1 MENIVEIWK
10 RVLVNIKPEFPQM
23 VSFSTWIET
32 ITPVSLDERL
42 FTIIVPYEYNR
53 DIIQSRYYDLIKNSL
68 SYFLGRDVELNI
80 LLESEYNKNK
90 KKYNIETNLNP
101 QYLFENF
108 ILGKSNQYA
117 HATSLAI
124 AEGRGSTFNPLFLYG
139 GVGLGKTHLMHAI
152 GNYILKKNKSK
163 RILYVSSEQFTND
176 MINAIKNGKNQEFR
190 DKYRTVDIL
199 MVDDIQFISDKEGVQ
214 EEFFNTFNEL
224 HMNGKHIIITADRPP
239 KDLPTFM
246 DRLISRFTLGVVA
259 DINPPDYE
267 TRVAILR
274 KKAQQLKL
282 EIPDDVMEYIALK
295 IKSNIRELEG
305 AINKILIHHN
315 YMNQEINIKVAEEA
329 LKDIINEKKK
339 KITPQLIKSTV
350 EKYFNLKEN
359 ELNSASR
366 SQKIAFPRQIAM
378 YILKDVME
386 MPLQQIGDL
395 FGGRDHTTVLHAIR
409 SIESKKDSDPLVEKY
424 ISDIMMDIKN

>member
-1 MENIVEIWK
+1 
-10 RVLVNIKPEFPQM
+10 
-23 VSFSTWIET
+23 
-32 ITPVSLDERL
+32 
-42 FTIIVPYEYNR
+42 
-53 DIIQSRYYDLIKNSL
+53 
-68 SYFLGRDVELNI
+68 
-80 LLESEYNKNK
+80 
-90 KKYNIETNLNP
+90 
-101 QYLFENF
+101 
-108 ILGKSNQYA
+108 
-117 HATSLAI
+117 
-124 AEGRGSTFNPLFLYG
+124 
-139 GVGLGKTHLMHAI
+139 
-152 GNYILKKNKSK
+152 
-163 RILYVSSEQFTND
+163 
-176 MINAIKNGKNQEFR
+176 
-190 DKYRTVDIL
+190 
-199 MVDDIQFISDKEGVQ
+199 
-214 EEFFNTFNEL
+214 
-224 HMNGKHIIITADRPP
+224 
-239 KDLPTFM
+239 
-246 DRLISRFTLGVVA
+246 VA